1 MSFSK
6 TSLSSDSYVK
16 EFAGQLNCYKELI
29 DQRINEYIPLV
40 ETQIAEQFG
49 KYPLEAYKPFSSY
62 MTRGGKRIRGALTI
76 LGYEMFGG
84 KDLKMIT
91 DAAMAIEMLQSYLLI
106 MDDIQ
111 DRSETRRGGQ
121 SAHVILREY
130 HKKNYLRGDSKHFGE
145 SIAMDSFLVGCHGAL
160 EIISRL
166 PVKPS
171 ILVRAIQN
179 VHKCYVT
186 TAHGQTLDIFN
197 EVVDRVSE
205 NDVQNVLLWK
215 TAYYT
220 FVNPLQFG
228 AILAGA
234 KESQLDMLLDYAV
247 PAGKAFQITDDI
259 LGVFGDEFESGKSP
273 LDDIRDGK
281 RTILITK
288 ALEATDHSESYF
300 LRQCLGKNNLSMD
313 DFLECKEIILRSGA
327 KQYAENLAIKYIDKA
342 TLAMDSLGPF
352 CSSANIEFLKGLVR
366 YLIIRKS

>member
-1 MSFSK
+1 MSISK
-6 TSLSSDSYVK
+6 TSVSSDTSVK
-16 EFAGQLNCYKELI
+16 EFIGQLNCYKELI
-29 DQRINEYIPLV
+29 DTRISEYIPLI

-49 KYPLEAYKPFSSY
+49 RYPLEAYKPFSSY

-84 KDLKMIT
+84 KDSKMIV

-121 SAHVILREY
+121 SAHRMLQDY

-166 PVKPS
+166 PVEPS

-179 VHKCYVT
+179 VHKCYIT

-197 EVVDRVSE
+197 EVVEGVSE

-234 KESQLDMLLDYAV
+234 EESQLDALLDYAV

-259 LGVFGDEFESGKSP
+259 LGVFGDEFESGKSS

-288 ALEATDHSESYF
+288 ALESAENSESYF
-300 LRQCLGKNNLSMD
+300 LRQCLGNSNLSMD
-313 DFLECKEIILRSGA
+313 DFIECKEIISRSGA
-327 KQYAENLAIKYIDKA
+327 KEYAENLAIKYIEKA
-342 TLAMDSLGPF
+342 TLAMDSLAPV
-352 CSSANIEFLKGLVR
+352 CSARHVEFLKGLVR